1 MAVSREEVERIARL
15 ARLSLT
21 QEELVRFEHELNQI
35 LEYVGQVQQAETSG
49 VSAEL
54 DPERHEN
61 VLREDVVRP
70 SLPRDEALKNAPDT
84 DGVHFRV
91 PPVLPS
97 TEH

>member
-1 MAVSREEVERIARL
+1 MAVDRDEVERIARL

-21 QEELVRFEHELNQI
+21 TEELTRFEHELNNI
-35 LEYVGQVQQAETSG
+35 LEYVSQIQQADTDG

-54 DPERHEN
+54 DPDRHKN
-61 VLREDVVRP
+61 VLREDVIQP
-70 SLPRDEALKNAPDT
+70 SLPREEVLKNAPDT
-84 DGVHFRV
+84 DGAHFRV